1 MRARRGSLWK
11 GPVGWL
17 LARARRHAAA
27 ARGAPI
33 CSGAPVCRTTRAGL
47 RAHPGLH
54 VLWAHPG
61 LHALGMRLPPQEAS
75 AWVPRAQLLGAQRRV
90 TDCGHFGL
98 LLLPQHRCARVHP
111 GVLRGGL
118 RMLDP
123 RAPLRG
129 RPCVQALAGRRVKGQ
144 VAKAVGLLGEVLCGT
159 VVVPRARVS
168 VVQVCG
174 LGPAHNASGLRKHC
188 VRPYITYRCAVL
200 CARARAL

>member
-1 MRARRGSLWK
+1 MLRPRAGRRSAAGPPFAERPARGSGRIPGSMCSGRIPGCTHSGCACHHRKPARGSPARSCSGRRGGSRTA
-11 GPVGWL
+11 GISGCCCCHSIDV
-17 LARARRHAAA
+17 
-27 ARGAPI
+27 RGSI
-33 CSGAPVCRTTRAGL
+33 
-47 RAHPGLH
+47 
-54 VLWAHPG
+54 
-61 LHALGMRLPPQEAS
+61 LG
-75 AWVPRAQLLGAQRRV
+75 V
-90 TDCGHFGL
+90 
-98 LLLPQHRCARVHP
+98 
-111 GVLRGGL
+111 RGGL

-123 RAPLRG
+123 RAPRRG
-129 RPCVQALAGRRVKGQ
+129 RPCIQALAGRRVKGQ